1 MIVTFTIPG
10 EPTAKGRPRVTRYG
24 TYTPKETVAY
34 ENLVK
39 LMYREKY
46 HNKMLEGALIGTV
59 TCYFPVPKS
68 MPKYKKK
75 LAGEFE
81 IFPTKRPD
89 CDNLAKA
96 VFDALNGIAYK
107 DDSQIVGMSVLK
119 RYTLEAPMTEVIIRE
134 VDEREHE

>member
-46 HNKMLEGALIGTV
+46 HSHMFEGELIANIA
-59 TCYFPVPKS
+59 CWFSVPKS
-68 MPKYKKK
+68 MPKYKRK
-75 LAGEFE
+75 LVESGQLH
-81 IFPTKRPD
+81 PTKKPD

-96 VFDALNGIAYK
+96 VLDALNGIAYK
-107 DDSQIVGMSVLK
+107 DDSQIIRIIVSK
-119 RYTLEAPMTEVIIRE
+119 YYTLKEPC
-134 VDEREHE
+134 VDVTIMDAKEEEQ

>member
-1 MIVTFTIPG
+1 MIATFTIPG

-46 HNKMLEGALIGTV
+46 HNKMLEGALMGMV

-68 MPKYKKK
+68 MPKYKRK
-75 LAGEFE
+75 LVESGQLH
-81 IFPTKRPD
+81 PTKKPD

-107 DDSQIVGMSVLK
+107 DDSQIVHMICTKV
-119 RYTLEAPMTEVIIRE
+119 YTLDEPRVEVTIKE
-134 VDEREHE
+134 VKED